1 MCFLT
6 RWRNAK
12 ISPATIQ
19 SLRFPNARYSKQTAC
34 CMAIRVSHGR
44 RIKMFFGNAFAGR
57 FKRCGQ
63 FGSPPGMADLLA
75 LAVACRNFDWN
86 ALWSQ
91 N

>member
-1 MCFLT
+1 MKSFCSQL
-6 RWRNAK
+6 
-12 ISPATIQ
+12 Q
-19 SLRFPNARYSKQTAC
+19 
-34 CMAIRVSHGR
+34 
-44 RIKMFFGNAFAGR
+44 GR

-75 LAVACRNFDWN
+75 LDVARRNFDWD